1 MRLRLLGLAVVVTV
15 TAAACIIPARTTHL
29 RLQVSIADDA
39 NGDRPIPVDVVF
51 VWDGETAAKLEA
63 LPAREWFKQKTQLRQ
78 DDPNGR
84 TLSVREWEWVPGQAV
99 PDIELAVRPSARKW
113 LRAIYVFADYR
124 TDGPHRVKVEP
135 GAASLALLKEELRLA
150 PAAAAPAPIAG
161 PGN

>member
-1 MRLRLLGLAVVVTV
+1 MCLRLVGLAAIVVAT
-15 TAAACIIPARTTHL
+15 TACVIPARTTHL

-39 NGDRPIPVDVVF
+39 NDDRPIPVDVVF
-51 VWDGETAAKLEA
+51 VWDGATAEKLEA

-78 DDPNGR
+78 DDPAGR
-84 TLSVREWEWVPGQAV
+84 TFSVREWEWVPGQTV

-124 TDGPHRVKVEP
+124 TDGAHRVKVEP
-135 GAASLALLKEELRLA
+135 GAASLALLKEELRVA
-150 PAAAAPAPIAG
+150 PGGAASAPIAG